1 MKTIND
7 YADPWQAITDFET
20 LIKQYTGAPYAI
32 VLDSCTHAIELAFR
46 VSDFKY
52 TAFPSKT
59 YLSVLMTMHHVGI
72 QYKLTTDDWYDKLY
86 YEFQH
91 TNILDCAR
99 HFEPNMFIPNTIQ
112 CLSFGR
118 TKPLEIGRGGCI
130 LTDDKVLAERLNRMR
145 YDGRDIFKYPRWPDQ
160 KIFELGYHYYMKP
173 EECITG
179 IELLTNQRL
188 TEQKRSFFNYPDCSE
203 ITIIS

>member
-1 MKTIND
+1 MTFNSIYK
-7 YADPWQAITDFET
+7 FEQE
-20 LIKQYTGAPYAI
+20 LAEFTGAPYAI

-59 YLSVLMTMHHVGI
+59 YLSVLMTMHHLEI

-99 HFEPNMFIPNTIQ
+99 YFEQNMFIPNTIQ

-145 YDGRDIFKYPRWPDQ
+145 YDGRDIFKYKRWIEQ
-160 KIFELGYHYYMKP
+160 NMFEVGYHYYLRP
-173 EECITG
+173 EECIIG
-179 IELLTNQRL
+179 INKLTNRDF
-188 TEQKRSFFNYPDCSE
+188 TEQKLSFFNYPDCKE
-203 ITIIS
+203 VTIVDRLS